1 LPRLALIER
10 DCHHEGMFGMIL
22 IGLIVVAAP
31 LAYAIGADSRIDDVA
46 RRRRFNG

>member
-1 LPRLALIER
+1 
-10 DCHHEGMFGMIL
+10 MIL

-31 LAYAIGADSRIDDVA
+31 LGYAIGADSRIDDVA

>member
-1 LPRLALIER
+1 MEN
-10 DCHHEGMFGMIL
+10 DGHHEAMFGLIL
-22 IGLIVVAAP
+22 IAFIVVAAP